1 VDHPSPLGL
10 WGLFVPVVLLEQLS
24 GPPERTSNTGPHG
37 EDASSFV
44 DIADEQIRDHPHEE
58 LNSRPS
64 PHPFNAEAAGA
75 TPWGASPPSEVG
87 NWCSITDLTCGD
99 ATRRSSGKPIVSWSA
114 PVIGR
119 RPRSGF
125 RIRSSRWGS
134 APFRLG
140 IGGLRRVLPTI
151 PTNRHGV
158 ISFAAAGAEGVVVAP
173 IT

>member
-1 VDHPSPLGL
+1 MGCVASVRGGELVLDHGSDLRR
-10 WGLFVPVVLLEQLS
+10 W
-24 GPPERTSNTGPHG
+24 
-37 EDASSFV
+37 DK
-44 DIADEQIRDHPHEE
+44 QI
-58 LNSRPS
+58 
-64 PHPFNAEAAGA
+64 
-75 TPWGASPPSEVG
+75 
-87 NWCSITDLTCGD
+87 I
-99 ATRRSSGKPIVSWSA
+99 GKPIVSWSDL
-114 PVIGR
+114 VIRR

-140 IGGLRRVLPTI
+140 IGGLRRVLSPI